1 MSPIGKYL
9 RSPWDGIDKPVKR
22 ILMDIGEGMVWLA
35 ATFSLGLIIGAE
47 TTKMVIIDASHRTP
61 GVFGPS
67 VAAGAD
73 YMAYWELSKA
83 VAIIGFTAA
92 LSGFLMDRYLSED

>member
-1 MSPIGKYL
+1 MSPL
-9 RSPWDGIDKPVKR
+9 RHLFGSGIDAPVKR
-22 ILMDIGEGMVWLA
+22 ILMDIGEGMVWVA

-67 VAAGAD
+67 VAAGGD

-83 VAIIGFTAA
+83 VAIIGLTAA
-92 LSGFLMDRYLSED
+92 LTGFLMDRYLSEE

>member
-9 RSPWDGIDKPVKR
+9 RSPWDGIDAPVKR
-22 ILMDIGEGMVWLA
+22 ILMDIGEGMVWVA

-83 VAIIGFTAA
+83 VAIIGLTAA
-92 LSGFLMDRYLSED
+92 LTGLLMDRYLSEE

>member
-1 MSPIGKYL
+1 MSPL
-9 RSPWDGIDKPVKR
+9 RHLFGSGIDAPVKR
-22 ILMDIGEGMVWLA
+22 ILMDIGEGMGWVA

-67 VAAGAD
+67 VAAGGD

-83 VAIIGFTAA
+83 VAIIGLTAA
-92 LSGFLMDRYLSED
+92 LTGFLMDRYLSEE